1 MSIHQTPDGR
11 WYVKF
16 RDEYARQRKIYTG
29 RGPQAK
35 AEAKAIDAE
44 IKAAKARGQ
53 RLHRPGSVFLDELA
67 QAYVAD
73 REPVCSESYISEIRN
88 LLNKYFLPKLCH
100 RPVDKLTYEDVLKA
114 MEPFRDRSVATR
126 NRYMGYLRAI
136 FRWGI
141 RHGLTEHNPLRGW
154 QAAKEHRRR
163 ANLTVEDLR
172 RIMDHAAP
180 HLRWALEVEWNLGTR
195 PGPSELFSLKWKD
208 VDWEK
213 GQVWIYGRKTKQWRA
228 VPIGDHFLV
237 RLREMKDKAK
247 TEFIIEYQGK
257 PIKKLRRSLESACR
271 RAGIPY
277 RVRMYDV
284 RHLFASVMLAGGA
297 DLAAVAAIMGHSID
311 TLQRNYYELLKGEKK
326 RAIQLLPPLSG
337 PQKGP
342 QNHKRS
348 QAI

>member
-1 MSIHQTPDGR
+1 
-11 WYVKF
+11 
-16 RDEYARQRKIYTG
+16 
-29 RGPQAK
+29 
-35 AEAKAIDAE
+35 
-44 IKAAKARGQ
+44 
-53 RLHRPGSVFLDELA
+53 
-67 QAYVAD
+67 
-73 REPVCSESYISEIRN
+73 
-88 LLNKYFLPKLCH
+88 
-100 RPVDKLTYEDVLKA
+100 
-114 MEPFRDRSVATR
+114 
-126 NRYMGYLRAI
+126 
-136 FRWGI
+136 
-141 RHGLTEHNPLRGW
+141 
-154 QAAKEHRRR
+154 
-163 ANLTVEDLR
+163 
-172 RIMDHAAP
+172 
-180 HLRWALEVEWNLGTR
+180 NLGTR

-326 RAIQLLPPLSG
+326 RAIQLLPLLSG

-342 QNHKRS
+342 QNAKRG